1 MFLLFVDLY
10 FQLNLMQVDLGTT
23 SDLGESAV
31 GYSTVTSYANIR
43 NMPKVRED
51 PDVHTPLLMVHQVG
65 I

>member
-31 GYSTVTSYANIR
+31 GYSSLTSYTNIR
-43 NMPKVRED
+43 NMPEVRED
-51 PDVHTPLLMVHQVG
+51 PDVHTLLLMVHQVG